1 MAGVKKYFTG
11 AAVLTGT
18 GKIFKSAVTV
28 FQGGKILDISER
40 MDIPEGADVT
50 DLSGLVVTP
59 GFIDAHVHMG
69 LCSEGFPAEMDDT
82 NDMTDP
88 VAPQLRAID
97 ALYPDD
103 TAFREALSGGVTC
116 AQTLPGSGNVIGGQG
131 VIVKTKPDVTE
142 RMVVRAPSCL
152 KAALGENPV
161 RVYTPKG
168 KLPGTRM
175 GSAYLLRDA
184 FVRAQNYIGK
194 HMAAVKKDEPGERDL
209 GMEAVSMV
217 LDGLLPLSVHCH
229 RSDDI
234 QTAIRIA
241 SEFRIA
247 CTIEHCTEGHLIAG
261 WLAEKR
267 ARVTVGPSLT
277 AKVKI
282 ELRNKTWDTPLKLWE
297 NGVHFCIITDHPV
310 IPIEHLNVCASLAVK
325 AGLPPEEA
333 LKAVTLYAAEHLNI
347 QDRVGS
353 LEPGKD
359 ADMAVWDGDPL
370 DARSKVVRTFIN
382 GEMVYDRDPAGRTLP
397 RTA

>member
-1 MAGVKKYFTG
+1 MNDNSRDTGGAEKYFTG
-11 AAVLTGT
+11 ATVMTGT
-18 GKIFKSAVTV
+18 GKILESAVV
-28 FQGGKILDISER
+28 AFRGRRILEVSDR
-40 MDIPEGADVT
+40 MDIPAGADVT
-50 DLSGLVVTP
+50 ELSGLVVTP

-69 LCSEGFPAEMDDT
+69 LCGEGFPAEMDDT
-82 NDMTDP
+82 NDMNDP

-103 TAFREALSGGVTC
+103 EAFPEALSGGVTC

-152 KAALGENPV
+152 KAALGENPI

-175 GSAYLLRDA
+175 GSAFLLRDA
-184 FVRAQNYIGK
+184 FVRAHNYIGK
-194 HMAAVKKDEPGERDL
+194 HIASVKKDEPGERDL
-209 GMEAVSMV
+209 GMEAITLVIE
-217 LDGLLPLSVHCH
+217 DGLPLSVHCH
-229 RSDDI
+229 RSDEI
-234 QTAIRIA
+234 QTAVRIA
-241 SEFRIA
+241 DEFGITY
-247 CTIEHCTEGHLIAG
+247 TIEHCTEGHLIAD

-282 ELRNKTWDTPLKLWE
+282 ELRNKTWDTPRKLWE
-297 NGVHFCIITDHPV
+297 KGVHFCVITDHPV
-310 IPIEHLNVCASLAVK
+310 VPIEHLNVCASLAVK

-382 GEMVYDRDPAGRTLP
+382 GEMVYDRGD
-397 RTA
+397 

>member
-1 MAGVKKYFTG
+1 LNGNSRDADGVKKYFTG
-11 AAVLTGT
+11 ATVFTGT
-18 GKIFKSAVTV
+18 GRIFKSAVV
-28 FQGGKILDISER
+28 AFRGRHILDVSER
-40 MDIPEGADVT
+40 MDMPEGEDVT

-59 GFIDAHVHMG
+59 GLIDAHVHMG

-88 VAPQLRAID
+88 VEPQLRALD
-97 ALYPDD
+97 ALYPGDD
-103 TAFREALSGGVTC
+103 AFPEALSGGVTC
-116 AQTLPGSGNVIGGQG
+116 VQTLPGSGNVIGGQG
-131 VIVKTKPDVTE
+131 AIVKTKPDVTE

-161 RVYTPKG
+161 RVYTAKG
-168 KLPGTRM
+168 KLPNTRM
-175 GSAYLLRDA
+175 GSAFLLRDA

-194 HMAAVKKDEPGERDL
+194 RVISVKKDEPCERDI
-209 GMEAVSMV
+209 GMETVSLV
-217 LDGLLPLSVHCH
+217 LEGSLALSVHCH

-234 QTAIRIA
+234 QTAVRIA
-241 SEFRIA
+241 EEFGIA
-247 CTIEHCTEGHLIAG
+247 YTIEHCTEGHLIAG

-277 AKVKI
+277 AKVKM
-282 ELRNKTWDTPLKLWE
+282 ELRNKTWDTPRKLWE

-325 AGLPPEEA
+325 AGLPPEDA
-333 LKAVTLYAAEHLNI
+333 LKAVTIYAAEHLNI

-353 LEPGKD
+353 LEAGKD

-370 DARSKVVRTFIN
+370 DARSKVVRTFMN
-382 GEMVYDRDPAGRTLP
+382 GETVYRRD
-397 RTA
+397 